1 MKNIIKTISI
11 LYFLSTN
18 LSFSQSS
25 MNRILN
31 TGKRL
36 YVSSEN
42 LAWNVSDTL
51 TIFNHNFL
59 GKFIDSVGTKFF
71 ISNDII
77 PGRDYTSTEG
87 VFIIEKAPI
96 FINYSLSSFKDEDI
110 QNEAIRI
117 SIFFDEEIY
126 TLIFIRDE
134 LISIST
140 YWKTFSSWNEGRYYS
155 RGTTKYTL
163 DKIQFNDETL
173 KVKLDYMRMNS
184 YTLVGGG
191 KRSEQEVYNSI
202 FR

>member
-1 MKNIIKTISI
+1 MKNIIKIVSI
-11 LYFLSTN
+11 LCSLSVN
-18 LSFSQSS
+18 LSFSQLPMST
-25 MNRILN
+25 ILN
-31 TGKRL
+31 IGKRL
-36 YVSSEN
+36 YLNSEH
-42 LAWNVSDTL
+42 LAWNISDTL
-51 TIFNHNFL
+51 IIFNHNFL
-59 GKFIDSVGTKFF
+59 GKSIDSVGVNFF
-71 ISNDII
+71 ASNDMI

-110 QNEAIRI
+110 QNEAVRI

-163 DKIQFNDETL
+163 DKIQFNDEML
-173 KVKLDYMRMNS
+173 KIKLDYMRMNS